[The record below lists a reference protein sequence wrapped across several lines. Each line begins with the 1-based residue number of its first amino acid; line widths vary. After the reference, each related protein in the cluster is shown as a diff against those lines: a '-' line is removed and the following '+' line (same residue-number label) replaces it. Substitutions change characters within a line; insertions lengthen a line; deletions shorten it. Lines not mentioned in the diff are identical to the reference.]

1 MSSPAPDQVQLERWL
16 SRAGID
22 YYLCDQCNGL
32 HLAGLQELEGVVDSR
47 IFVESWGLL
56 ISTELVVRP
65 VALLPIAA
73 DLGRLNVDYPT
84 LKLFLDI
91 VDDAMPQLVA
101 GAMHLTGAG
110 ISEAQFQLFVGT
122 TMEAVRQLVAE
133 SQHLDYLLPDET
145 TEQSP
150 KQPRVH

>member
-1 MSSPAPDQVQLERWL
+1 MSSPAPDQMQLERWL
-16 SRAGID
+16 SRAGVD

-32 HLAGLQELEGVVDSR
+32 HLAGVQELEGVVDSR
-47 IFVESWGLL
+47 IFIEPWGLL
-56 ISTELVVRP
+56 ISTELVIRP

-73 DLGRLNVDYPT
+73 DLGRLNIDYPT

-122 TMEAVRQLVAE
+122 TTEAVRQLVAE
-133 SQHLDYLLPDET
+133 SQHLDYLLPDEN
-145 TEQSP
+145 EQPSP

>member
-1 MSSPAPDQVQLERWL
+1 MSSPAPDQAQLERWL

-110 ISEAQFQLFVGT
+110 ISETQFQLFVGT

-133 SQHLDYLLPDET
+133 SQHLDYLLPDEN